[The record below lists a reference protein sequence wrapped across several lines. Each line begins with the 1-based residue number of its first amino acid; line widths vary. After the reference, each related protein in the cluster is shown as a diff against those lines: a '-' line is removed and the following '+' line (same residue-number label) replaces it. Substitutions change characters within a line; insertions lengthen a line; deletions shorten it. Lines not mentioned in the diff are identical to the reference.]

1 MVFIGIDPGAVSGA
15 LGAIDHHGNYL
26 EAFNIEHQDKHIL
39 ALVFKSRIL
48 GLVDPKEGAEICME
62 QVHSMPNQGV
72 SSTFSFGRA
81 VGVISAV
88 CELTRYPV
96 HLVTPQKWKKH
107 FHLTADKNESLDMAR
122 YLWPEAKLKLKKDI
136 NKAEAL
142 LIAEYLRHTINGQ
155 TVQKP
160 ESIPETDQ
168 NHTIQG

>member
-1 MVFIGIDPGAVSGA
+1 MIYIGIDPGSINGA
-15 LGAIDHHGNYL
+15 LGAIDSQGAYI

-48 GLVDPKEGAEICME
+48 SIVDPKEGAEICME
-62 QVHSMPNQGV
+62 QVHSMPGQGV
-72 SSTFSFGRA
+72 VSVWNFGRA

-122 YLWPEAKLKLKKDI
+122 YLWPEAKLKYKKDG

-142 LIAEYLRHTINGQ
+142 LIAEYLRHTING
-155 TVQKP
+155 
-160 ESIPETDQ
+160 IETKK
-168 NHTIQG
+168 TA

>member
-1 MVFIGIDPGAVSGA
+1 MLYLGIDTGVANGA
-15 LGAIDHHGNYL
+15 LGAINHNGEYVDSFMIDHK
-26 EAFNIEHQDKHIL
+26 DKHIL

-48 GLVDPKEGAEICME
+48 SIVDPREGAEICME
-62 QVHSMPNQGV
+62 QVHSMPHQGV

-142 LIAEYLRHTINGQ
+142 LIAEYLRHELNGIEAKKTSSQ
-155 TVQKP
+155 AT
-160 ESIPETDQ
+160 
-168 NHTIQG
+168 G

>member
-1 MVFIGIDPGAVSGA
+1 MTYYLGVDPGSVNGA

-26 EAFNIEHQDKHIL
+26 EAFNIEHKDKHIL

-48 GLVDPKEGAEICME
+48 SIVDPKEGAEIAME

-107 FHLTADKNESLDMAR
+107 FHLTADKYEALDMAR

-142 LIAEYLRHTINGQ
+142 LIAEYLRHTINGIEAKK
-155 TVQKP
+155 T
-160 ESIPETDQ
+160 
-168 NHTIQG
+168 

>member
-1 MVFIGIDPGAVSGA
+1 MIYIGIDPGSINGA
-15 LGAIDHHGNYL
+15 LGAVDSQGAFI

-62 QVHSMPNQGV
+62 QVHSMPGQGV
-72 SSTFSFGRA
+72 SSTFQFGRA

-122 YLWPEAKLKLKKDI
+122 YLWPEAKLKYKKDG

-142 LIAEYLRHTINGQ
+142 LIAEYLRHTING
-155 TVQKP
+155 
-160 ESIPETDQ
+160 IETKKAA
-168 NHTIQG
+168 

>member
-1 MVFIGIDPGAVSGA
+1 MTIYLGVDPGSINGA
-15 LGAIDHHGNYL
+15 LGAVDSQGAFI

-122 YLWPEAKLKLKKDI
+122 YLWPEAKLKYKKDG

-142 LIAEYLRHTINGQ
+142 LIAEYLRHTING
-155 TVQKP
+155 
-160 ESIPETDQ
+160 IETKKAA
-168 NHTIQG
+168 

>member
-1 MVFIGIDPGAVSGA
+1 MIYIGIDPGSINGA
-15 LGAIDHHGNYL
+15 LGAIDSQGAYI

-48 GLVDPKEGAEICME
+48 SIVDPKEGAEICME
-62 QVHSMPNQGV
+62 NVHSMPGQGV
-72 SSTFSFGRA
+72 SSTFQFGRA

-107 FHLTADKNESLDMAR
+107 FHLTADKDEALDVAR

-142 LIAEYLRHTINGQ
+142 LIAEYLRHTING
-155 TVQKP
+155 
-160 ESIPETDQ
+160 IETKK
-168 NHTIQG
+168 I

>member
-1 MVFIGIDPGAVSGA
+1 MVFIGIDPGSINGA
-15 LGAIDHHGNYL
+15 LGAIDHHGNYM

-142 LIAEYLRHTINGQ
+142 LIAEYLRHTINGIEAKK
-155 TVQKP
+155 T
-160 ESIPETDQ
+160 
-168 NHTIQG
+168 HTQA